1 MDEATNALTH
11 RIIGLAMHI
20 HTRLGP
26 GLLEQACKHCLCH
39 EFDQDGIPTNAKSP
53 SPWVQE
59 GTRLECGYRAD
70 LIVANRVLLELK
82 SLEHI
87 LPLHEA

>member
-1 MDEATNALTH
+1 
-11 RIIGLAMHI
+11 MHV
-20 HTRLGP
+20 HTRLDP

-39 EFDQDGIPTNAKSP
+39 EFDRAGIPHQREVAIP
-53 SPWVQE
+53 LEYE

-87 LPLHEA
+87 LPLHEAWLLDYLRLHGSGSVCC